1 MTDESVTKVKVDA
14 KAKPREEKA
23 KPKEKRVSWDLYM
36 IRCGDGSLYTGIS
49 TDVQRRLSEH
59 ENNDKKNKGA
69 KALRGKKP
77 LTLVYQLGTGNK
89 SEALK
94 LEYRIKQLD
103 KTEKE
108 TLINRDYDLVAV
120 QKWLGLPWKA

>member
-1 MTDESVTKVKVDA
+1 MRDEREALPGATPEA
-14 KAKPREEKA
+14 KNEN
-23 KPKEKRVSWDLYM
+23 WDVYM
-36 IRCGDGSLYTGIS
+36 IRCGDGSLYTGIT

-59 ENNDKKNKGA
+59 ENDDRKNKGA

-77 LTLVYQLGTGNK
+77 LTLVYRLGAGNR

-94 LEYRIKQLD
+94 LEYRIKQLG

-108 TLINRDYDLVAV
+108 KLIGLDFSLAEIH
-120 QKWLGLPWKA
+120 QWLGRL

>member
-1 MTDESVTKVKVDA
+1 MSDK
-14 KAKPREEKA
+14 REA
-23 KPKEKRVSWDLYM
+23 KPKATPKAKNENWDIYM
-36 IRCGDGSLYTGIS
+36 IRCGDGSLYTGIT

-59 ENNDKKNKGA
+59 ENGDRKNKGA

-77 LTLVYQLGTGNK
+77 LTLVYRLGAGNR

-94 LEYRIKQLD
+94 LEYRIKQLH

-108 TLINRDYDLVAV
+108 KLISLDFNLAEVH
-120 QKWLGLPWKA
+120 QWLGRL

>member
-1 MTDESVTKVKVDA
+1 MVGESESKKVN
-14 KAKPREEKA
+14 
-23 KPKEKRVSWDLYM
+23 WNLYM
-36 IRCGDGSLYTGIS
+36 IRCVDGSLYTGIT

-59 ENNDKKNKGA
+59 ENHDRKNKGA
-69 KALRGKKP
+69 KALRGKQP
-77 LTLVYQLGTGNK
+77 LLLVYQLGIGDR

-108 TLINRDYDLVAV
+108 KLINLKLDLAAM
-120 QKWLGLPWKA
+120 QKWLDKA